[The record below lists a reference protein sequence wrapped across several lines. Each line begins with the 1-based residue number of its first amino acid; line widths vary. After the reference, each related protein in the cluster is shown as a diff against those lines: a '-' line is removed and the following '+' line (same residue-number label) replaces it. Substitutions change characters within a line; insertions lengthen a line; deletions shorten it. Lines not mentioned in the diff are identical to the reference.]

1 MPDWLADLM
10 PNAAAPTAV
19 PAKPLEVPQP
29 LVPQVT
35 ADKEALLKSV
45 AAQTGTQLILRQ
57 DTRNFGYS
65 LVLFSGPAQ
74 ATHQAR
80 QRLQERLGLVGT
92 STVTTMV
99 EFHALTQSTAAYAA
113 LSPHVPVISAKHSG
127 TPIRMFAPDVVG
139 MPFRA
144 QIGPGPLATVSMVE
158 QALRRQ
164 LREVEL
170 DLCGKMGRKVP
181 SELKYAMM
189 CRLIMEG
196 RTCPNRGC
204 IFCHSEDELEI
215 ASRCL
220 WENVAKA
227 EEMQTKVEGDQ
238 PLVLCLSP
246 TDLRAAGRPS
256 APRRAAPILTARD
269 LSPRAAPGDFVNRKS
284 ALVQPEQ
291 DKTPGREQKS
301 GSTSGML

>member
-10 PNAAAPTAV
+10 PGAAAPAAV
-19 PAKPLEVPQP
+19 PAKALEVPQP

-35 ADKEALLKSV
+35 ADKEAMLKSV
-45 AAQTGTQLILRQ
+45 AAQTGAQLILRQ

-65 LVLFSGPAQ
+65 LVLFSGAAQ

-80 QRLQERLGLVGT
+80 QQLQERLGLTGA
-92 STVTTMV
+92 SSVTITV
-99 EFHALTQSTAAYAA
+99 EFHALTQSTAAFSA
-113 LSPHVPVISAKHSG
+113 LSPHVPVIAAKHSMM
-127 TPIRMFAPDVVG
+127 PIKMFGPDVVGPG

-164 LREVEL
+164 LRECEL

-181 SELKYAMM
+181 VELKYAMM

-196 RTCPNRGC
+196 RSCPNRGC

-220 WENVAKA
+220 WENVSKPEEMRAKA
-227 EEMQTKVEGDQ
+227 QGGQGDE

-256 APRRAAPILTARD
+256 APRRAAPIMTARD
-269 LSPRAAPGDFVNRKS
+269 LTPRAAPGDFVNRKS
-284 ALVQPEQ
+284 ALVQPEA
-291 DKTPGREQKS
+291 DKPS
-301 GSTSGML
+301 ASSGML